1 MNIKA
6 RPTVFNPLTGTD
18 VLRRPWHGRLS

>member
-6 RPTVFNPLTGTD
+6 RPTVFNPLTGMD
-18 VLRRPWHGRLS
+18 VLRRPWRGWLS